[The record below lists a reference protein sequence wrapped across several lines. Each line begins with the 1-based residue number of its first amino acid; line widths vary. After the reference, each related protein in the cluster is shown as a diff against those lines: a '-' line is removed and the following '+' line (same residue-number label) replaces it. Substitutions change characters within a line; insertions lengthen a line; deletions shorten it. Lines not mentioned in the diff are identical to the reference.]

1 MVKLGL
7 IFEFIGFC
15 MLFWQSASRPTRKI
29 ENGGGTAT
37 TPADEDLQMQKVLKS
52 IPSNSVRFC
61 LAKYWQAA
69 AFGLISIG
77 VLCQLLSCS

>member
-15 MLFWQSASRPTRKI
+15 MLFWQSAVRPTRKM
-29 ENGGGTAT
+29 EKGGGTAT
-37 TPADEDLQMQKVLKS
+37 TPVDEDLQMQKVFNW

-61 LAKYWQAA
+61 LANT
-69 AFGLISIG
+69 F
-77 VLCQLLSCS
+77 